1 MTSIHSRD
9 ENNFVKSLVAD
20 ISDDTWIGGSDAQH
34 EGTWEWTDGSTWDY
48 ENWLSDQPD
57 GGSQNSLAMDTTGSY
72 GRWRD
77 LSESESKYI
86 LCRMY

>member
-48 ENWLSDQPD
+48 DNWLSDQPD
-57 GGSQNSLAMDTTGSY
+57 GGYQQNFLAMDDSGSY

-77 LSESESKYI
+77 LPESESKYV
-86 LCRMY
+86 LCRM